1 MCKKYKSAAR
11 LRYVIH
17 NSRQDWQKNPAPART
32 HRSQARQGSEAQA
45 NSWGASTEPRCRWA
59 ALQVGSRARHGAP
72 EEPLLPATAEPRPL
86 SGPAPSRARH
96 RRGAPYNQSGGADG
110 SSRTR
115 PTPAPVGWAGLQRR
129 RWGGER
135 LLCGRRAGPG
145 PAEAALAAVG
155 ARSRPAPRPR
165 LPLLPPSPAAEGRGG
180 GAPAASAAASMSSS
194 RAKKV
199 KMATKSCPE
208 CDQQVRRGGA
218 WRAAGAVLSCPV
230 LSAVPRLAAGAAL
243 PSVPAGTAVLPLGL
257 CLGAGRAAGRARVC
271 GASVPLRC
279 PRPRASGSGASGAR
293 PGASRWAPPLFLF
306 SVSSSRLWLSLDVRA
321 VQYAFAAV
329 TAEAASWAAWFSERR
344 KTCAVYSSVCMRH
357 GVAAF
362 AGTGCVCCAPL
373 AAIASLSQRILWR
386 AALLRRWYC
395 LVTTKYIK
403 IQLTL

>member
-17 NSRQDWQKNPAPART
+17 NSRQDWQKNPART

-59 ALQVGSRARHGAP
+59 ALQVGSRARRGAP
-72 EEPLLPATAEPRPL
+72 EKPLPPATAEPRPL

-96 RRGAPYNQSGGADG
+96 RRGAPCNQSGGADG

-135 LLCGRRAGPG
+135 LLCGRRAGPRG
-145 PAEAALAAVG
+145 GRARCRWCALPAGAA
-155 ARSRPAPRPR
+155 P
-165 LPLLPPSPAAEGRGG
+165 PPSSPPALPGRRGAGRRRSGGISSSEHVVEQGQESEDGHQVVPGVWPAGEAGRGVARCG
-180 GAPAASAAASMSSS
+180 
-194 RAKKV
+194 
-199 KMATKSCPE
+199 
-208 CDQQVRRGGA
+208 
-218 WRAAGAVLSCPV
+218 SCPV
-230 LSAVPRLAAGAAL
+230 LSAVPRLAARAAL
-243 PSVPAGTAVLPLGL
+243 PSVPAGTAALPLGL

-344 KTCAVYSSVCMRH
+344 KTCAVYSSVCMKH

-362 AGTGCVCCAPL
+362 AGAGCVCCAPL

>member
-17 NSRQDWQKNPAPART
+17 NSRQDWQKNSAPART

-59 ALQVGSRARHGAP
+59 ALQVGSRARRGAP

-96 RRGAPYNQSGGADG
+96 RRGAPCNQSGGADG

-230 LSAVPRLAAGAAL
+230 SRPAPGCQGRFALSAGRHSSPTAGALSRSGASRGQGAGVRGLSTASVPPAPRLRVRRVRRPSGGFPLSPAAL
-243 PSVPAGTAVLPLGL
+243 PVFCQLLSPVAV
-257 CLGAGRAAGRARVC
+257 
-271 GASVPLRC
+271 SRC
-279 PRPRASGSGASGAR
+279 
-293 PGASRWAPPLFLF
+293 
-306 SVSSSRLWLSLDVRA
+306 
-321 VQYAFAAV
+321 
-329 TAEAASWAAWFSERR
+329 
-344 KTCAVYSSVCMRH
+344 TCC
-357 GVAAF
+357 
-362 AGTGCVCCAPL
+362 TICVCSGNGRSC
-373 AAIASLSQRILWR
+373 
-386 AALLRRWYC
+386 
-395 LVTTKYIK
+395 
-403 IQLTL
+403 